1 MTAAQAMT
9 GLNEWTNELQQ
20 LAFQVERCPIHHVN
34 VPSPLKKIPQLKP
47 GLVHDGEVKRQGKV
61 QVILLLWP
69 SS

>member
-9 GLNEWTNELQQ
+9 GLDECTNELQQ
-20 LAFQVERCPIHHVN
+20 LAFEVERCPIFHVN

-47 GLVHDGEVKRQGKV
+47 GLVHNGEVKRQGKV
-61 QVILLLWP
+61 ILLLWP